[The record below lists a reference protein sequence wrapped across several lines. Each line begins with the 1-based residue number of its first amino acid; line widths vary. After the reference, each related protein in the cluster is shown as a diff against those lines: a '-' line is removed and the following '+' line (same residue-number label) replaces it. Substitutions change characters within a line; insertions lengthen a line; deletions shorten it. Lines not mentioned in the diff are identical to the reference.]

1 MVAGE
6 SVEAVV
12 PSAPLSASDLREQ
25 ILAKLDEPAEE
36 AESKTAEVD
45 EDAEEAESEEAE
57 TVEAASDDD
66 DDSDEESTDED
77 DDDSDEEVAKDPKAQ
92 KGLDA
97 VRRAEKRHREKMDAD
112 RAEFTAEKAKHA
124 EALGKIAEFEQLAR
138 RAKYDPGAVLR
149 ALGLADDDF
158 AAVAQAIYAESKE
171 GAAEPARKAAAT
183 KLLREREQSDKLSA
197 TEKRLQEIEQRIE
210 AKERQ
215 AAEAREVEQFV
226 SEVTSAAKAKHPL
239 AAHFLAKDPEAAND
253 GIVAAYAR
261 LAKDGKTP
269 KPADVVAEFDRTQR
283 VRLKRLGIDPATLV
297 KATPANG
304 NKAKPVVPAKVNGT
318 TKPKTRDE
326 ILAEL
331 GD

>member
-25 ILAKLDEPAEE
+25 ILAKLDEP
-36 AESKTAEVD
+36 T
-45 EDAEEAESEEAE
+45 EEAESETAKVDEDTEESESEETEE
-57 TVEAASDDD
+57 TVEAAPDD
-66 DDSDEESTDED
+66 DDSEEESTDED
-77 DDDSDEEVAKDPKAQ
+77 DDEDEEKAADPKTQ

-97 VRRAEKRHREKMDAD
+97 VRRAEKRHREKMDED
-112 RAEFTAEKAKHA
+112 RREFAAEKAKHS
-124 EALGKIAEFEQLAR
+124 EAVAKVAEFEQLAR

-210 AKERQ
+210 TKERQ

-253 GIVAAYAR
+253 GIVAAYSR
-261 LAKDGKTP
+261 LAKDGRTP
-269 KPADVVAEFDRTQR
+269 KPAEVVAEFDRTQR

-297 KATPANG
+297 KAAPANG
-304 NKAKPVVPAKVNGT
+304 NKAKAVVPAKVNGT
-318 TKPKTRDE
+318 SKPKTRDE